1 MPRRGKVN
9 DLCRIKK
16 RKNYN
21 TAAISSANMRRQRLK
36 EQINAIRAYPAA
48 KIYLLHH
55 WEIVGMSKSVTK
67 CSGPAKRIS
76 LMSGIALLLVSTFA
90 SAEYGLNFQKPVTS
104 VGGEIYNLHMLIM
117 MVCVG
122 IGIVVFGAMFY
133 SIVMHR
139 KSRGHKAATFHEST
153 TIEIIWTA
161 IPFLILVGM
170 AVPSTATL
178 IKMYDESAS
187 DVTIKITGYQWK
199 WRYEYPDQ
207 DISFFS
213 SLSTPRDQIE
223 NKAAK
228 GKEYLLEVDN
238 PLVVPVGK
246 KVRFVL
252 TANDV
257 IHSWWVPQLAVKKD
271 AIPGFINEAWTRV
284 DEPGTYR
291 GQCAEL
297 CGKDHGFMPIVV
309 QAVSDEDFKKWA
321 SVKKA
326 EMVASAADTGKTW
339 SKDELMK
346 RGEKVY
352 AQCAA
357 CHQPTGLGLPGVFP
371 ALKGSKIA
379 TGPVAGHLN
388 IVMHGK
394 PGTAMQA
401 FAGQL
406 NDADIAAVVT
416 YERNAFGN
424 NTGDVVQPSQV
435 KALR

>member
-1 MPRRGKVN
+1 MSR
-9 DLCRIKK
+9 
-16 RKNYN
+16 
-21 TAAISSANMRRQRLK
+21 SS
-36 EQINAIRAYPAA
+36 
-48 KIYLLHH
+48 
-55 WEIVGMSKSVTK
+55 K
-67 CSGPAKRIS
+67 CSGPAKRTSLIS
-76 LMSGIALLLVSTFA
+76 VISAITLSLVSTIA
-90 SAEYGLNFQKPVTS
+90 SAEYGLNFPKPVTAIAQ
-104 VGGEIYNLHMLIM
+104 EIYGLHMLIM

-122 IGIVVFGAMFY
+122 IGIVVFGAMFW
-133 SIVMHR
+133 SILMHR
-139 KSRGHKAATFHEST
+139 KSRGAKAATFHEST

-170 AVPSTATL
+170 AIPSTATL

-199 WRYEYPDQ
+199 WKYEYLDQ
-207 DISFFS
+207 NVSFFS

-228 GKEYLLEVDN
+228 GKEYLMEVDN
-238 PLVVPVGK
+238 PIVIPVGK
-246 KVRFVL
+246 KVRFL
-252 TANDV
+252 MTANDV

-309 QAVSDEDFKKWA
+309 QAVNDDEFKKWV

-326 EMVASAADTGKTW
+326 ETVASAADVGKVWT
-339 SKDELMK
+339 KTELMA

-352 AQCAA
+352 AQCSA

-379 TGPVAGHLN
+379 TGPVAGHLA
-388 IVMHGK
+388 IVMKGK
-394 PGTAMQA
+394 AGTAMQA
-401 FAGQL
+401 YAGQL

-424 NTGDVVQPSQV
+424 NTGDIVQPSAV

>member
-1 MPRRGKVN
+1 
-9 DLCRIKK
+9 
-16 RKNYN
+16 
-21 TAAISSANMRRQRLK
+21 
-36 EQINAIRAYPAA
+36 
-48 KIYLLHH
+48 
-55 WEIVGMSKSVTK
+55 MSKSVTK

-76 LMSGIALLLVSTFA
+76 LMSGIALLLVSTLA
-90 SAEYGLNFQKPVTS
+90 SAEYRLNFPKPVTS
-104 VGGEIYNLHMLIM
+104 IGGEIYNLHMLIM

-199 WRYEYPDQ
+199 WQYEYPDQ

-223 NKAAK
+223 NKAPK

-238 PLVVPVGK
+238 PIVVPVGK

-271 AIPGFINEAWTRV
+271 AIPGFINEAWTRI

-326 EMVASAADTGKTW
+326 EMVASAADSGKTW

-352 AQCAA
+352 QTCAA

-379 TGPVAGHLN
+379 TGPVAAHIA
-388 IVMHGK
+388 IVMKGK

-401 FAGQL
+401 YAGQL

>member
-1 MPRRGKVN
+1 MSRSS
-9 DLCRIKK
+9 K
-16 RKNYN
+16 RPGS
-21 TAAISSANMRRQRLK
+21 AMRVGLISVIFGFTLS
-36 EQINAIRAYPAA
+36 
-48 KIYLLHH
+48 
-55 WEIVGMSKSVTK
+55 
-67 CSGPAKRIS
+67 
-76 LMSGIALLLVSTFA
+76 LVSTLA
-90 SAEYGLNFQKPVTS
+90 TAEFGLNFQKPVTAIAQDVYS
-104 VGGEIYNLHMLIM
+104 LHMLIM
-117 MVCVG
+117 LVCVV
-122 IGIVVFGAMFY
+122 IGIVVFGAMFW

-139 KSRGHKAATFHEST
+139 KSRGAKAAKFHEST

-170 AVPSTATL
+170 AIPSTATL
-178 IKMYDESAS
+178 IKMEDTKNA
-187 DVTIKITGYQWK
+187 DLIIKVTGYQWK
-199 WRYEYPDQ
+199 WKYEYLDQ

-228 GKEYLLEVDN
+228 GKDYLLEVDN
-238 PLVVPVGK
+238 AIVIPTGK
-246 KVRFVL
+246 KVRFL
-252 TANDV
+252 ITANDV
-257 IHSWWVPQLAVKKD
+257 IHAWWVPQLAVKKD
-271 AIPGFINEAWTRV
+271 AIPGFINEIWTRV

-309 QAVSDEDFKKWA
+309 QAVSDDDFKKWV

-326 EMVASAADTGKTW
+326 EMVASAADVGKVWT
-339 SKDELMK
+339 KADLLA

-357 CHQPTGLGLPGVFP
+357 CHGATGAGIPGVFP
-371 ALKGSKIA
+371 AITGSKIA
-379 TGPVAGHLN
+379 TGPAKAHLG
-388 IVMHGK
+388 IVMKGK

-401 FAGQL
+401 FAAQL

-416 YERNAFGN
+416 FQRNALGN
-424 NTGDVVQPSQV
+424 SVGDIVQPSAV

>member
-1 MPRRGKVN
+1 MSRSS
-9 DLCRIKK
+9 K
-16 RKNYN
+16 R
-21 TAAISSANMRRQRLK
+21 SGSAQ
-36 EQINAIRAYPAA
+36 
-48 KIYLLHH
+48 
-55 WEIVGMSKSVTK
+55 
-67 CSGPAKRIS
+67 RIS
-76 LMSGIALLLVSTFA
+76 PISVISAIALSLVSTLA
-90 SAEYGLNFQKPVTS
+90 VAEYGLNFPKPVTAIAQE
-104 VGGEIYNLHMLIM
+104 VYGLHMLIM

-122 IGIVVFGAMFY
+122 IGIVVFGAMFW

-139 KSRGHKAATFHEST
+139 KSRGAKAAKFHEST

-170 AVPSTATL
+170 AIPSTATL
-178 IKMYDESAS
+178 IKMDDTKNAEL
-187 DVTIKITGYQWK
+187 VIKVTGYQWK
-199 WRYEYPDQ
+199 WKYEYMDQ

-213 SLSTPRDQIE
+213 SLSTPRDQID

-228 GKEYLLEVDN
+228 GKDYLLEVDN
-238 PLVVPVGK
+238 AVVIPTGK
-246 KVRFVL
+246 KVRFLV

-257 IHSWWVPQLAVKKD
+257 IHAWWVPQLAIKKD
-271 AIPGFINEAWTRV
+271 AIPGFINELWTRV

-309 QAVSDEDFKKWA
+309 QAVSDDDFKKWV

-326 EMVASAADTGKTW
+326 EMVASAADVGKVWT
-339 SKDELMK
+339 KADLME

-357 CHQPTGLGLPGVFP
+357 CHGATGTGIPGVFP
-371 ALKGSKIA
+371 ALKGGKIA
-379 TGPVAGHLN
+379 TGPVNGHIG
-388 IVMHGK
+388 IVLKGK

-401 FAGQL
+401 YAGQM

-424 NTGDVVQPSQV
+424 STGDVVQPSAV

>member
-1 MPRRGKVN
+1 MSRSS
-9 DLCRIKK
+9 K
-16 RKNYN
+16 RPG
-21 TAAISSANMRRQRLK
+21 SAQ
-36 EQINAIRAYPAA
+36 
-48 KIYLLHH
+48 
-55 WEIVGMSKSVTK
+55 
-67 CSGPAKRIS
+67 RIS
-76 LMSGIALLLVSTFA
+76 PVSVISAIALSLVSTLA
-90 SAEYGLNFQKPVTS
+90 AAEYGLNFPKPVTAIAQE
-104 VGGEIYNLHMLIM
+104 VYGLHMLIM

-122 IGIVVFGAMFY
+122 IGIVVFGAMFW

-139 KSRGHKAATFHEST
+139 KSRGAKAAKFHEST

-170 AVPSTATL
+170 AIPSTATL
-178 IKMYDESAS
+178 IKMEDTKNA
-187 DVTIKITGYQWK
+187 DLVIKVTGYQWK
-199 WRYEYPDQ
+199 WKYEYLDQ

-213 SLSTPRDQIE
+213 SLSTPRDQID
-223 NKAAK
+223 NQAAK
-228 GKEYLLEVDN
+228 GKDYLLEVDN
-238 PLVVPVGK
+238 AIVIPTGK
-246 KVRFVL
+246 KVRFL
-252 TANDV
+252 ITANDV
-257 IHSWWVPQLAVKKD
+257 LHAWWVPQLAVKKD
-271 AIPGFINEAWTRV
+271 AIPGFINETWTRV

-309 QAVSDEDFKKWA
+309 QAVNDDDFKKWV

-326 EMVASAADTGKTW
+326 ETVASAADAGKVWTK
-339 SKDELMK
+339 SDLMA

-357 CHQPTGLGLPGVFP
+357 CHGATGAGIPGVFP
-371 ALKGSKIA
+371 ALKGGKIV
-379 TGPVAGHLN
+379 TGPVNGHIG
-388 IVMHGK
+388 IVLKGK

-401 FAGQL
+401 YAGQM

-424 NTGDVVQPSQV
+424 NTGDAVQPSAV

>member
-1 MPRRGKVN
+1 
-9 DLCRIKK
+9 
-16 RKNYN
+16 
-21 TAAISSANMRRQRLK
+21 
-36 EQINAIRAYPAA
+36 
-48 KIYLLHH
+48 
-55 WEIVGMSKSVTK
+55 MSTSVTK
-67 CSGPAKRIS
+67 YSGPATRNS
-76 LMSGIALLLVSTFA
+76 LIAGIALLLVSNLA
-90 SAEYGLNFQKPVTS
+90 SAEYGLNFQKPVTAI
-104 VGGEIYNLHMLIM
+104 GGEIYHLHMLIM
-117 MVCVG
+117 MVCVV

-170 AVPSTATL
+170 AIPSTATL
-178 IKMYDESAS
+178 IKMYDDSQA
-187 DVTIKITGYQWK
+187 DLTIKITGYQWK
-199 WRYEYPDQ
+199 WQYEYPEQ
-207 DISFFS
+207 GISFFS
-213 SLSTPRDQIE
+213 NLSTPRDQIE

-228 GKEYLLEVDN
+228 DKDYLLEVDN
-238 PLVVPVGK
+238 PLVLPVGK
-246 KVRFVL
+246 KVRFVV
-252 TANDV
+252 TGNDV
-257 IHSWWVPQLAVKKD
+257 IHSWWVPQLYVKRD
-271 AIPGFINEAWTRV
+271 AIPGFINDAWARV

-309 QAVSDEDFKKWA
+309 QAVSDDDFKKWA

-326 EMVASAADTGKTW
+326 EMVASAADTKKVWT
-339 SKDELMK
+339 KDELMK
-346 RGEKVY
+346 QGEKVY
-352 AQCAA
+352 QTCAA

-379 TGPVAGHLN
+379 TGPVAAHLN

-401 FAGQL
+401 FASQL

-424 NTGDVVQPSQV
+424 NTGDIVQPSQV

>member
-1 MPRRGKVN
+1 MSR
-9 DLCRIKK
+9 
-16 RKNYN
+16 
-21 TAAISSANMRRQRLK
+21 SS
-36 EQINAIRAYPAA
+36 
-48 KIYLLHH
+48 
-55 WEIVGMSKSVTK
+55 K

-76 LMSGIALLLVSTFA
+76 PISVISGIALSLVSTLSA
-90 SAEYGLNFQKPVTS
+90 AEYGLNFQKPATAIAQEVY
-104 VGGEIYNLHMLIM
+104 GLHMLIM
-117 MVCVG
+117 LVCVG
-122 IGIVVFGAMFY
+122 IGVVVFGAMFW

-139 KSRGHKAATFHEST
+139 KSRGHKAAKFHEST

-170 AVPSTATL
+170 AIPSTATL
-178 IKMYDESAS
+178 IKMEDTKNA
-187 DVTIKITGYQWK
+187 DLVIKVTGYQWK
-199 WRYEYPDQ
+199 WKYEYMDQ

-213 SLSTPRDQIE
+213 SLSTPRDQID

-228 GKEYLLEVDN
+228 GKDYLLEVDS
-238 PLVVPVGK
+238 PIVIPVGK
-246 KVRFVL
+246 KVRFLL

-297 CGKDHGFMPIVV
+297 CGKDHGYMPIVV
-309 QAVSDEDFKKWA
+309 QAVSDDDFKKWV

-326 EMVASAADTGKTW
+326 EMIASAADVGKVWT
-339 SKDELMK
+339 KADLME

-352 AQCAA
+352 ATCAA
-357 CHQPTGLGLPGVFP
+357 CHGATGTGIPGVFP

-379 TGPVAGHLN
+379 TGPVNGHIG
-388 IVMHGK
+388 IVLKGK

-401 FAGQL
+401 YAGQM
-406 NDADIAAVVT
+406 NDADLAAVIT

-424 NTGDVVQPSQV
+424 NTGDVVQPSAV